1 MFNVLQIELTDALY
15 NEINAD
21 GGTGPKAVA
30 RSAAIINA
38 DVERAA
44 ALMMYAHV
52 ADVNTDDMDDAFEV
66 MNLWNDEDKV
76 TRHGQVHSLSVGDIL
91 VKPGTFDAYVVAPVG
106 FKKLDD
112 HLSRLVVGLTEF
124 TR

>member
-21 GGTGPKAVA
+21 GGTGFKAIA
-30 RSAAIINA
+30 RSDAILKG
-38 DVERAA
+38 DVDRAA
-44 ALMMYAHV
+44 ALSMYSHV
-52 ADVNTDDMDDAFEV
+52 ADVHTDNLNEAFKV

-91 VKPGTFDAYVVAPVG
+91 VKPGTFDAYVVKG
-106 FKKLDD
+106 GTFKKLDD
-112 HLSRLVVGLTEF
+112 HLSRIVVGLTEF

>member
-21 GGTGPKAVA
+21 GGTGLKAFA

-44 ALMMYAHV
+44 ALSMYSHV
-52 ADVNTDDMDDAFEV
+52 ADVHTDDMDEAFEV

-91 VKPGTFDAYVVAPVG
+91 VEPKTFNAYVVAPVG
-106 FKKLDD
+106 FKKLD
-112 HLSRLVVGLTEF
+112 HNLACLVVGLTEF